1 MESILEIKDKVD
13 IGMEIIETII
23 VGGFPII
30 FLVLLI
36 YGMFFIKNEN
46 QDKQKVRKSYFDKK
60 QNYPKRK
67 KKIGLLGYVLKFIF
81 QLLL

>member
-30 FLVLLI
+30 FLGLFI
-36 YGMFFIKNEN
+36 YAIFCIKKE
-46 QDKQKVRKSYFDKK
+46 
-60 QNYPKRK
+60 
-67 KKIGLLGYVLKFIF
+67 
-81 QLLL
+81 